1 MRIQDPE
8 LLSLALTKHD
18 DNLWKAFTIAM
29 DHLLGSGKGSL
40 ALRWLLGQALLPL
53 TAEQSRSHAK
63 GITDIA
69 NL

>member
-1 MRIQDPE
+1 MV
-8 LLSLALTKHD
+8 LTI
-18 DNLWKAFTIAM
+18 AFTIAM
-29 DHLLGSGKGSL
+29 NHLLGPGKGSL

-53 TAEQSRSHAK
+53 TAEQSRSQAK